1 VPDEPVEVVNVRMR
15 AVGRLYRP
23 PRNGAAKPASAIR
36 SPQRFSTR
44 MVAFGPNKGDRVETS
59 TFSRPGDYY
68 ERTALVPGTSFTGP
82 AIVEQNDSTLIV
94 PPKRIV
100 RADEHS
106 NLLIQ
111 VGVS

>member
-1 VPDEPVEVVNVRMR
+1 
-15 AVGRLYRP
+15 VGRLYRP
-23 PRNGAAKPASAIR
+23 PRNGDAKPASATR
-36 SPQRFSTR
+36 SPQRIGTR
-44 MVAFGPNKGDRVETS
+44 MVAFGPNKGDRVETP
-59 TFSRPGDYY
+59 FY
-68 ERTALVPGTSFTGP
+68 ERTNLVPGTSLTGP

-111 VGVS
+111 ARVS